1 MKVLIAD
8 DDRISRMG
16 LQGAL
21 EDWGYEVVAVA
32 DGAAAWQTLQLADSP
47 ALALVDWVM
56 PGLDGIDVV
65 RKVRSELHNRYV
77 YLIMITSKSASVVQA
92 MEAGAD
98 DFIAKPFDL
107 EELKVRV
114 RAGQRIVGLQREL
127 ERRALHDS
135 LTGVLNR
142 GAISQ
147 ALDIEL
153 TRRSRTHAPAAV
165 VMVDV
170 DHFKQVNDTHGHATG
185 DDVLREVARRMA
197 AAVRP
202 YDALG
207 RFGGEE
213 FLVVLPNCTAASACE
228 VAERV
233 RAAVAA
239 SPAALSGSGGGVPVT
254 VSLGVAC
261 IESNSHETGHSLMSR
276 ADAALYRAKQNGR
289 NRVVMA
295 TMDGLVS
302 SDQPLAEAT
311 DPTPRA

>member
-32 DGAAAWQTLQLADSP
+32 DGAAAWQTLQAAESP
-47 ALALVDWVM
+47 ALVLLDWVM

-65 RKVRSELHNRYV
+65 RKVRAELHTRYI

-92 MEAGAD
+92 MDAGAD

-114 RAGQRIVGLQREL
+114 RAGQRIVGLQQEL
-127 ERRALHDS
+127 ERRALHDA
-135 LTGVLNR
+135 LTGLLNR
-142 GAISQ
+142 GAITQ
-147 ALDIEL
+147 ALEIEL
-153 TRRSRTHAPAAV
+153 RRRSRKQAPAALM
-165 VMVDV
+165 MVDV
-170 DHFKQVNDTHGHATG
+170 DHFKQVNDSHGHATG
-185 DDVLREVARRMA
+185 DDVLREVAQRMV

-202 YDALG
+202 YDAVG

-213 FLVVLPNCTAASACE
+213 FMVVLPNCTEQSACE

-239 SPAALSGSGGGVPVT
+239 RPAAVSVKGSGVPVT
-254 VSLGVAC
+254 VSIGVA
-261 IESNSHETGHSLMSR
+261 SLDGDSSETGHALMGR
-276 ADAALYRAKQNGR
+276 AESALYRA
-289 NRVVMA
+289 
-295 TMDGLVS
+295 
-302 SDQPLAEAT
+302 
-311 DPTPRA
+311 